1 MRRDAAVA
9 DQVAPFRIEIPEQL
23 VVPLIPGDCAREAQ
37 WKATIGCLAAG
48 ASLGLGGGRVA
59 GVVVHHVGLGTDRVY
74 IHIEVEGGPA
84 VGVWEIRH
92 EPRLLHPGEGEPE
105 PGKWMIMLLDGGVHF
120 AEAEGGPWPPPCGP
134 RLRCFSAMRL
144 PTRYSGS
151 FRKTGSPVP
160 VEWRFGAEGAR

>member
-74 IHIEVEGGPA
+74 IHIQVERGPA
-84 VGVWEIRH
+84 VGVWEIATN
-92 EPRLLHPGEGEPE
+92 PACSTPE
-105 PGKWMIMLLDGGVHF
+105 RGSRSR
-120 AEAEGGPWPPPCGP
+120 E
-134 RLRCFSAMRL
+134 
-144 PTRYSGS
+144 SG
-151 FRKTGSPVP
+151 
-160 VEWRFGAEGAR
+160 